1 MNYSVQLSQISVSC
15 DLMMA
20 WW

>member
-1 MNYSVQLSQISVSC
+1 MNYSVQLPQISVSC

-20 WW
+20 WR

>member
-1 MNYSVQLSQISVSC
+1 MNYSVQLPQISVSC

>member
-1 MNYSVQLSQISVSC
+1 MNDSVQLPQISVC
-15 DLMMA
+15 YDLMMA